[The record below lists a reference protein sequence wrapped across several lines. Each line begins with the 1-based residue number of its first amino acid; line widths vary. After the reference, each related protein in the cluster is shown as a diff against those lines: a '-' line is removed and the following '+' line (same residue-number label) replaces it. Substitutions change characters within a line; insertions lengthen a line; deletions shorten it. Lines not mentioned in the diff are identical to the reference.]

1 MSKIEGQQG
10 NNLEQSGDAINI
22 AQHGQPAT
30 HSVSPGTGN
39 ERVLGI
45 MRGQIHWTEGW
56 EKPLSD
62 DEADA
67 FLEGRYLRTPS
78 ARLLTRAARKRFR
91 FVFREQ

>member
-1 MSKIEGQQG
+1 MSTIEGQQG

-30 HSVSPGTGN
+30 PSVSSGTGN
-39 ERVLGI
+39 KPVLGV

-56 EKPLSD
+56 EKALSD

-67 FLEGRYLRTPS
+67 FLEVRY
-78 ARLLTRAARKRFR
+78 
-91 FVFREQ
+91 